1 MGAAP
6 LVIYANSLT
15 WTVGKSRAF
24 LFFCSAVG
32 QPFAA
37 YLFWLKFG
45 DRLIKPVCSTLVFMP
60 LIFAGLW
67 LGLHLGALISISLF
81 RRLTFGLIAV
91 TAIAALL
98 SPFL

>member
-1 MGAAP
+1 
-6 LVIYANSLT
+6 
-15 WTVGKSRAF
+15 
-24 LFFCSAVG
+24 
-32 QPFAA
+32 
-37 YLFWLKFG
+37 
-45 DRLIKPVCSTLVFMP
+45 MP

-67 LGLHLGALISISLF
+67 LGLHLGAFISISLF